1 VWALFRKKPQPV
13 PAKPDELPL
22 TKTIAST
29 ATLKLV
35 RIPESDYFY
44 TPIEERFE
52 RLTRLARRAF
62 NVPVAAVTLINA
74 EKQWFKSI
82 NGWIKNELPIEASLC
97 TLTLQAGKMTVIE
110 DTTQDPRT
118 QKHPLV
124 VEPPNFRFYAGQPLY
139 DENNAI
145 IGTFCLFDV
154 RSRAFS
160 ETDRQT
166 LTDIATMSQR
176 EFLADELRDA
186 HTALTT
192 KLGVARREAMMD
204 HLTRLWNSRGAS
216 VLLKAAFD
224 SADRNGTEFAVA
236 LLDLDNF
243 KQINDTH
250 GHQVGDEVLRRVASL
265 LVSSVR
271 GSDAICRVGGDEF
284 LVLMT
289 ETSAEVA
296 ATVADRIQRAVT
308 ESLIPTRQGPI
319 RMSTSVGVSVR
330 KPKEATTLDEL
341 IARADKGLMA
351 AKSRSRGPNR

>member
-1 VWALFRKKPQPV
+1 MPSKSE
-13 PAKPDELPL
+13 DLPL

-29 ATLKLV
+29 ATIKLA

-52 RLTRLARRAF
+52 RLTRLARRAL

-82 NGWIKNELPIEASLC
+82 NGWIKNELPLEGSLC
-97 TLTLQAGKMTVIE
+97 TLTVQAGKMTVIE
-110 DTTQDPRT
+110 DASQDPRT

-139 DENNAI
+139 DENDAV

-154 RSRAFS
+154 RSRSFS
-160 ETDRQT
+160 ENDRQT
-166 LTDIATMSQR
+166 LTDLATMSQR

-204 HLTRLWNSRGAS
+204 HLTRLWNRRGAS

-224 SADRNGTEFAVA
+224 TADRNGTELAIA

-250 GHQVGDEVLRRVASL
+250 GHPIGDEVLRRVASR

-271 GSDAICRVGGDEF
+271 GSDATCRVGGDEF
-284 LVLMT
+284 LILMT
-289 ETSAEVA
+289 DTNAQVA
-296 ATVADRIQRAVT
+296 ATVADRIKRAVT
-308 ESLIPTRQGPI
+308 ESLIPTRQGAI
-319 RMSTSVGVSVR
+319 RMTTSVGISVR
-330 KPKEATTLDEL
+330 KPRETTTLDDL
-341 IARADKGLMA
+341 IARADDSLMT
-351 AKSRSRGPNR
+351 AKSRSRSPNR